1 MPQLY
6 LIRHGIA
13 ADRDLFEEDFDRP
26 LTEQGIHKTSMI
38 AQRLAALDL
47 YFDRLLTSP
56 LVRAQQTAELLHA
69 AGLCRTIETLGA
81 LAPGGS
87 VEALASWWLD
97 VAQVKPDEMIA
108 IVGHEPDLGQ
118 WAQWLVWGEA
128 REKLIVK
135 KAGIIGI
142 NVPPEGLAC
151 GTCDLFWLTPPRLL
165 L

>member
-13 ADRDLFEEDFDRP
+13 ADRTLFEQDFDRP
-26 LTEQGIHKTSMI
+26 LTEQGIQKTSAI
-38 AQRLAALDL
+38 AQRLAALDF
-47 YFDRLLTSP
+47 YFDHLLTSP

-69 AGLCRTIETLGA
+69 AGLCRTIEAFGA
-81 LAPGGS
+81 LAPGGD
-87 VEALASWWLD
+87 VEALVSWWLD
-97 VAQVKPDEMIA
+97 GERFKADETIA
-108 IVGHEPDLGQ
+108 IVGHEPDLGS
-118 WAQWLVWGEA
+118 WAQWLVWGEV

-142 NVPPEGLAC
+142 DVPPEGLAC
-151 GTCDLFWLTPPRLL
+151 GACDLFWLTPPRLL